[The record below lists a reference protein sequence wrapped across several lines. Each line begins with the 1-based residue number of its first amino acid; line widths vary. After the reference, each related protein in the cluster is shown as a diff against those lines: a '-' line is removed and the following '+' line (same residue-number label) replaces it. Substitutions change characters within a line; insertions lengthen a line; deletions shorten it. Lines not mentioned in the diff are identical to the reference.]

1 VVEPRTKSDPNS
13 GLITGTIVHRHRPTQ
28 HDSISISISNSNIM
42 NNTTT
47 NASFDIKLVTIGQTI
62 KLFGRDYC
70 VVDADAFTRDYLKSE
85 WQTDLPPPQPYP
97 PNPIDEYRKMKIKP
111 SGLIRTDA
119 ESPSRYMEAL
129 LGRASSSKKLQ
140 QFIEHNTEV
149 LRFYCL
155 WNDVSHNMEGYDGTD
170 TGTTTTTTTNNNNNN
185 NTNTNN
191 NNMLSIQHKGVC
203 HLLRLHYFLED
214 DTVEIVEE
222 FGKNSGMGPFTTFLK
237 RGPLPLVST
246 SVAYSGGQSA
256 SLPTTTPI
264 TTPRTT
270 TTTNCRAEDLH
281 IGKHLPVHGRSFLLY
296 DADKFT
302 KQWLKLHL
310 GREDSHLVG
319 VDISDPVRMRP
330 TAPLPPH
337 NGLGDPED
345 SLQSCLKLVPSPPKK
360 DPRKLV
366 MYDGSTLQFSAKLAP
381 ATRSGSGGR
390 GLTAV
395 EKVRRFVVT
404 FYLATDEVSVY
415 EQAGV
420 GIPGGKFLE
429 KKKVLKP
436 TTFGNDSTR
445 DSTKEPL
452 SLSSIWYQQSDFYPG
467 AVLSLHGRHLEL
479 LEGDAWTQRYLS
491 EKKMR

>member
-1 VVEPRTKSDPNS
+1 MVEPRTKSDPNS
-13 GLITGTIVHRHRPTQ
+13 GLIPGTIVHRHRPTEE
-28 HDSISISISNSNIM
+28 DDNCC
-42 NNTTT
+42 TT
-47 NASFDIKLVTIGQTI
+47 NIVNDASFDIKSVTIGQMI

-70 VVDADAFTRDYLKSE
+70 VVDADAFTRNYFKTE
-85 WQTDLPPPQPYP
+85 WQTDLSPPNPLP
-97 PNPIDEYRKMKIKP
+97 PNPIDEYRKMKSKP
-111 SGLIRTDA
+111 SGLTRTDT

-155 WNDVSHNMEGYDGTD
+155 WDDADES
-170 TGTTTTTTTNNNNNN
+170 GTTMRGAEGTEGNSIF
-185 NTNTNN
+185 
-191 NNMLSIQHKGVC
+191 SIQHKGIR

-222 FGKNSGMGPFTTFLK
+222 FGRNSGMGPFTTFLK

-246 SVAYSGGQSA
+246 SMANGSGCGGQS
-256 SLPTTTPI
+256 SLPTTTTI
-264 TTPRTT
+264 TATT
-270 TTTNCRAEDLH
+270 TSSRRTSSTSRTNCRAEDLH

-310 GREDSHLVG
+310 GREDAQLVG
-319 VDISDPVRMRP
+319 VDISVPVRMHP

-337 NGLGDPED
+337 NGLGDAED
-345 SLQSCLKLVPSPPKK
+345 SLQSCLKLVPSPSKK
-360 DPRKLV
+360 DPRKMAL
-366 MYDGSTLQFSAKLAP
+366 YDGKKLQFSAKLSP
-381 ATRSGSGGR
+381 SPGGR
-390 GLTAV
+390 QLTAV
-395 EKVRRFVVT
+395 EKARMFVVT

-420 GIPGGKFLE
+420 GLPGGKFLE

-436 TTFGNDSTR
+436 TNAGNDSTK
-445 DSTKEPL
+445 DKEP
-452 SLSSIWYQQSDFYPG
+452 SSVSSIWYQQGDFYPG
-467 AVLSLHGRHLEL
+467 VVLSLHGRHLEL
-479 LEGDAWTQRYLS
+479 LEGDAWTQRYLVS
-491 EKKMR
+491 KKKVR

>member
-1 VVEPRTKSDPNS
+1 MVEPRTKSDPNS
-13 GLITGTIVHRHRPTQ
+13 GLLTGTIVHRHRPPQ
-28 HDSISISISNSNIM
+28 GDNSTI
-42 NNTTT
+42 TTT
-47 NASFDIKLVTIGQTI
+47 TASNTIPSITTTASNATTTIASFDIKLVTIGQTI
-62 KLFGRDYC
+62 KLHGRDYC
-70 VVDADAFTRDYLKSE
+70 VVDADAFTRDYFKTE
-85 WQTDLPPPQPYP
+85 WQTDLPHLQPYP
-97 PNPIDEYRKMKIKP
+97 PNPIDEYRKMKSKP
-111 SGLIRTDA
+111 SGLTRTDA

-155 WNDVSHNMEGYDGTD
+155 WDDDSDTTGY
-170 TGTTTTTTTNNNNNN
+170 
-185 NTNTNN
+185 
-191 NNMLSIQHKGVC
+191 NMLSIQHKGVR

-256 SLPTTTPI
+256 SLQNTTPI
-264 TTPRTT
+264 TTPRT

-310 GREDSHLVG
+310 GREDSQLVG
-319 VDISDPVRMRP
+319 VDISDPVRMPP

-366 MYDGSTLQFSAKLAP
+366 MYDASTLQFSAKLAP
-381 ATRSGSGGR
+381 ATISGSGGR

-436 TTFGNDSTR
+436 TTVGNDSTR
-445 DSTKEPL
+445 DSTKEP
-452 SLSSIWYQQSDFYPG
+452 SSVSSIWYQQSDFYPG
-467 AVLSLHGRHLEL
+467 AVLTLHGRHLEL
-479 LEGDAWTQRYLS
+479 LEGDAWTKRYLS